1 MQVPLISKF
10 IGCLAGSAL
19 GDAIGE
25 IAFRAPNRILLDAEI
40 EISRHLRY
48 TDDTAMAISVAKCL
62 IEKGT
67 IDPEYLGALFHAEY
81 SVDPWRGYAS
91 GPPSIFQRVE
101 SEGIKYAEAAEDLFG
116 GTGSFGNGS
125 AMRVAPV
132 GLFFPPDKLYD
143 RARESALPTHSHEL
157 AIDGAGIQAKAV
169 SLALS
174 MQPEDGFPRE
184 YFLGELARLA
194 RTDIFRAKIALI
206 EDLAASDTPDV
217 SAARELGKSVAVHE
231 SLPFAIYC
239 FTKYP
244 DSYEECIHCA
254 VLNRGDRDTL
264 GAMAGAISGAYLG
277 ESAIPEKWRRK
288 LEGKDQFDI
297 LARSLFEK
305 AAR

>member
-1 MQVPLISKF
+1 MQVTLISKF
-10 IGCLAGSAL
+10 LGCLKGSAL

-25 IAFRAPNRILLDAEI
+25 LAFRARSRILLDAEI
-40 EISRHLRY
+40 EISHHLRY

-62 IEKGT
+62 IEKGA
-67 IDPEYLGALFHAEY
+67 IDPEYLGALFHEEY

-91 GPPSIFQRVE
+91 GPPSIFRRVE
-101 SEGIKYAEAAEDLFG
+101 SEGIKYAEAATELFG

-132 GLFFPPDKLYD
+132 GLFFPPDELYD
-143 RARESALPTHSHEL
+143 RARESALPTHTHEL
-157 AIDGAGIQAKAV
+157 AVDGAAVQAKSV
-169 SLALS
+169 SLALA
-174 MQPEDGFPRE
+174 MQPEDGFPRK
-184 YFLGELARLA
+184 YFLGELARFA
-194 RTDIFRAKIALI
+194 RTDVFRAKIALI
-206 EDLAASDTPDV
+206 EDLAASDTPDT
-217 SAARELGKSVAVHE
+217 SSARELGRSVAVHE

-288 LEGKDQFDI
+288 LEQRDLFEK
-297 LARSLFEK
+297 LAHSLFEK
-305 AAR
+305 ATR